1 MSRPTDKMIAF
12 AEKIADKLDI
22 EMPDI
27 TSYEAVK
34 EFIDLWI
41 EDYNYS
47 K

>member
-1 MSRPTDKMIAF
+1 MNKPTDKMIAF
-12 AEKIADKLDI
+12 AEKIANKLDL
-22 EMPDI
+22 EMPDK